1 MLQPVL
7 AEGKGMVSGLNIP
20 VSHLLRDKD
29 AHREA
34 TSQAVVTGAEAD
46 YAPSSEVGKRFLIT
60 PRAPS
65 NGSNRGLFIPCAP
78 ATP

>member
-1 MLQPVL
+1 
-7 AEGKGMVSGLNIP
+7 MVSGLNIP
-20 VSHLLRDKD
+20 VSHVLCDKD

-46 YAPSSEVGKRFLIT
+46 YAPSSEVGKRNLIA